1 MGMGSNTTPPWV
13 DEEIIDREKRK
24 KKDLDVISQLK
35 NLQSD
40 NEELK
45 KRIKELEDDLSHSKK
60 ITYFNFYNFFNLF

>member
-1 MGMGSNTTPPWV
+1 MKKNFLLGIKMGMGSNTTPPLV

-40 NEELK
+40 N
-45 KRIKELEDDLSHSKK
+45 
-60 ITYFNFYNFFNLF
+60 

>member
-1 MGMGSNTTPPWV
+1 MKKNFLLGIKMGMGSNTTPPWV

-60 ITYFNFYNFFNLF
+60 

>member
-40 NEELK
+40 NVKL
-45 KRIKELEDDLSHSKK
+45 
-60 ITYFNFYNFFNLF
+60 

>member
-13 DEEIIDREKRK
+13 DEEIIDRETRK

-35 NLQSD
+35 NLQLD

-60 ITYFNFYNFFNLF
+60 

>member
-1 MGMGSNTTPPWV
+1 MDMVSNTTPPWV

-40 NEELK
+40 NVKLT
-45 KRIKELEDDLSHSKK
+45 KRIKELEYELSQNKK
-60 ITYFNFYNFFNLF
+60 

>member
-35 NLQSD
+35 NLHSD
-40 NEELK
+40 NVKLK
-45 KRIKELEDDLSHSKK
+45 KRIKKLEYELSQNKK
-60 ITYFNFYNFFNLF
+60 

>member
-60 ITYFNFYNFFNLF
+60 

>member
-1 MGMGSNTTPPWV
+1 MKKNFLLGIKMGMGSNTTPPWV

-40 NEELK
+40 NVKLK
-45 KRIKELEDDLSHSKK
+45 KRIKKLEYELSQNKK
-60 ITYFNFYNFFNLF
+60 

>member
-24 KKDLDVISQLK
+24 KKDLDINAQIK
-35 NLQSD
+35 DLQSE

-45 KRIKELEDDLSHSKK
+45 KRIKELEDELRQNKK
-60 ITYFNFYNFFNLF
+60 

>member
-1 MGMGSNTTPPWV
+1 MKLITN
-13 DEEIIDREKRK
+13 EKRK

-45 KRIKELEDDLSHSKK
+45 KRIKELEDELSHSKK
-60 ITYFNFYNFFNLF
+60 